1 LGKDAYEKI
10 IIGIME
16 PNLNIE
22 YDWTGKTILIAEDE
36 LINFR
41 LLQLMLAKCNVNILH
56 GRDGLQTLE
65 IFRANPQI
73 NLILMDIKMPEM
85 DGSEVTREIRKTHP
99 NIPIIAQT
107 AYALDDEKQKSLD
120 AGCTAYITKPIN
132 KNALLKLI
140 NSLLYE

>member
-1 LGKDAYEKI
+1 
-10 IIGIME
+10 
-16 PNLNIE
+16 
-22 YDWTGKTILIAEDE
+22 
-36 LINFR
+36 
-41 LLQLMLAKCNVNILH
+41 
-56 GRDGLQTLE
+56 
-65 IFRANPQI
+65 
-73 NLILMDIKMPEM
+73 MDIKMPEM